1 MRRILLVLALL
12 VPFSTFAQSD
22 PAEDARAAQVLLE
35 HAAERLASS
44 GSARDRVRAL
54 TETVQAYEAGLS
66 ALRSGIRAADR
77 EQSDLAAALRG
88 RDAEI
93 AALLTALMRLGEE
106 PSPVIFLHPAG
117 AVGSARAAML
127 LSDVTPVLNGEAAQ
141 LRDDLMRI
149 QTLQALQ
156 AEALSRLEAG
166 LAEVQ
171 EARSALN
178 QAIAE
183 RTDLPT
189 RFTNDPVREAILVA
203 SSDTLAQFADGLD
216 RVAVARKSATPARL
230 AEEKGNLSYPVQGVV
245 LRRSGEADAAGIA
258 RPGILMA
265 TRPKA
270 LVASPTS
277 ATIRYTG
284 PLLNLGEVV
293 ILEPQARVLFI
304 LAGLDRVYGVAGEVI
319 DAGSPLGL
327 MGGEEPENP
336 SALSTDGDDTG
347 GDLTETLYIEV
358 RQDNSPEDPSLWFR
372 TDKDG

>member
-1 MRRILLVLALL
+1 MRCLSLVLALL
-12 VPFSTFAQSD
+12 VPFSAFAQSD
-22 PAEDARAAQVLLE
+22 PAEDARAARVLLE
-35 HAAERLASS
+35 RAAERLDTST
-44 GSARDRVRAL
+44 SARDRVRAL

-77 EQSDLAAALRG
+77 EQSDLAAALQG
-88 RDAEI
+88 RDVEI
-93 AALLTALMRLGEE
+93 AALVAALMRLGEE

-127 LSDVTPVLNGEAAQ
+127 LSDVTPVLNDEAAQ
-141 LRDDLMRI
+141 LRDELMRI

-166 LAEVQ
+166 MAEVQ

-203 SSDTLAQFADGLD
+203 SSDTLAHFADGLD

-230 AEEKGNLSYPVQGVV
+230 AEEKGSLSYPVQGVV
-245 LRRSGEADAAGIA
+245 LRRSGEADAAGVA

-270 LVASPTS
+270 LVTSPTS

-284 PLLNLGEVV
+284 PLLDLGEVV

-327 MGGEEPENP
+327 MGGEEPENS
-336 SALSTDGDDTG
+336 SASSLDGDDTG

>member
-35 HAAERLASS
+35 RAAERLASS

-358 RQDNSPEDPSLWFR
+358 RQHNSPEDPSLWFG